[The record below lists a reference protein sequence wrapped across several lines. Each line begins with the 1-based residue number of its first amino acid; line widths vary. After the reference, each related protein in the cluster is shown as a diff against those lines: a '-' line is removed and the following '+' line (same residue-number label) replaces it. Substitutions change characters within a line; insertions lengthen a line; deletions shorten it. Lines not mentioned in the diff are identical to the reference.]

1 MYAYSLFSLAF
12 AKCPLNVFSALA
24 FVSILG
30 GFGKFTYLIGGIQ
43 LYKLSFKEGEIYE
56 ISSETRESPMLPVAV
71 LPICGIL
78 MGIGYRLCP
87 ATMQGGDISGVVN
100 LIGLFLVKA
109 GAALIDNMAILFA
122 IGVGVGMSEK
132 NDGTG
137 GIAALASWLM
147 ITTLLST
154 GVVTTIVPS
163 IAESATK
170 TLAFDKIENPFIGI
184 LAGIIGSACYN
195 RFKDTKLPDW
205 LSFFSGK
212 RCVAIVSGVVSIV
225 ASAVLLLVWPLLFGA
240 LVAVGES
247 IVSLD
252 VVGAGIYAFLNR
264 LLIPTGLHH
273 ALNNVFWFDTI
284 GLGDLKHFWAGET
297 SADVTWSL
305 GMYMSGFFPCMMFGI
320 PGAALAMVRC
330 AKPAKKKAAIGLVA
344 SAAVCAFICG
354 VTEPFEFGFMF
365 LAPALYV
372 IYALLYGIF
381 TMITVALGFRAG
393 FSFSAGAMD
402 LLFSSSLPAA
412 QKIWLIIPLGIA
424 AFLVFYFVFL
434 FAIKKWD
441 LKTPGREDD
450 DLEAEKKVELASDNY
465 TAIAAKILEGC
476 GGKENITSIDNCV
489 TRLRLEV
496 KDITAVND
504 KVIKSAGV
512 AGVIKPGKT
521 SVQVIVGTKVQ
532 FVADAFSKLCE

>member
-1 MYAYSLFSLAF
+1 MKFLQKLG
-12 AKCPLNVFSALA
+12 KAL
-24 FVSILG
+24 
-30 GFGKFTYLIGGIQ
+30 
-43 LYKLSFKEGEIYE
+43 
-56 ISSETRESPMLPVAV
+56 MLPVAV

-78 MGIGYRLCP
+78 MGIGYYLCP
-87 ATMQGGDISGVVN
+87 ATMQGGDIEGVKN
-100 LIGLFLVKA
+100 LIGFFLVKA
-109 GAALIDNMAILFA
+109 GSALIENMAILFA

-154 GVVTTIVPS
+154 GVVTTLIPS
-163 IAESATK
+163 IADNATK
-170 TLAFDKIENPFIGI
+170 TLAFNKIANPFIGI
-184 LAGIIGSACYN
+184 LSGVIGSSCYN
-195 RFKDTKLPDW
+195 KFKNTKLPNW
-205 LSFFSGK
+205 LAFFSGK
-212 RCVAIVSGVVSIV
+212 RCVAIIAGLVSIIV
-225 ASAVLLLVWPLLFGA
+225 SAVLLFVWPLLFGA
-240 LVAVGES
+240 LVALGDAVEGMG
-247 IVSLD
+247 

-284 GLGDLKHFWAGET
+284 GLGDLQHFWAGET

-320 PGAALAMVRC
+320 PGAALAMIQC
-330 AKPAKKKAAIGLVA
+330 AKPAKKKIAIGLVA
-344 SAAVCAFICG
+344 SAAVCSFVCG

-365 LAPALYV
+365 LAPGLYV

-381 TMITVALGFRAG
+381 TIITVALGFRAG
-393 FSFSAGAMD
+393 FSFSAGATD
-402 LLFSSSLPAA
+402 LLFSSTLPAA
-412 QKIWLIIPLGIA
+412 QKTVLIIPLGIA
-424 AFLVFYFVFL
+424 AFVVFYFVFL
-434 FAIKKWD
+434 FAIKKFD

-450 DLEAEKKVELASDNY
+450 DDLEEEKKVQLASDDY
-465 TAIAAKILEGC
+465 TEIAKKILAGC
-476 GGKENITSIDNCV
+476 GGKGNIVSIDNCV

-496 KDITAVND
+496 RDMTAVND
-504 KVIKSAGV
+504 KAIKAAGV

-521 SVQVIVGTKVQ
+521 SVQIIVGTKVQ

>member
-1 MYAYSLFSLAF
+1 
-12 AKCPLNVFSALA
+12 
-24 FVSILG
+24 
-30 GFGKFTYLIGGIQ
+30 
-43 LYKLSFKEGEIYE
+43 
-56 ISSETRESPMLPVAV
+56 
-71 LPICGIL
+71 
-78 MGIGYRLCP
+78 
-87 ATMQGGDISGVVN
+87 MQGGEVEGIKN
-100 LIGLFLVKA
+100 LIGFFLVKA
-109 GAALIDNMAILFA
+109 GSALIENMAILFA

-154 GVVTTIVPS
+154 GVVTTLIPS
-163 IAESATK
+163 IADNATK
-170 TLAFDKIENPFIGI
+170 TLAFNKIANPFIGI
-184 LAGIIGSACYN
+184 LSGVIGSSCYN
-195 RFKDTKLPDW
+195 KFKNTKLPNW
-205 LSFFSGK
+205 LAFFSGK
-212 RCVAIVSGVVSIV
+212 RCVAIIAGLVSIV
-225 ASAVLLLVWPLLFGA
+225 VSAVLLFVWPLLFGA
-240 LVAVGES
+240 LVALGDAVAGMG
-247 IVSLD
+247 

-284 GLGDLKHFWAGET
+284 GLGDLQHFWAGET

-320 PGAALAMVRC
+320 PGAALAMIQC
-330 AKPAKKKAAIGLVA
+330 AKPAKKKIAIGLVA
-344 SAAVCAFICG
+344 SAAVCSFVCG

-365 LAPALYV
+365 LAPGLYV

-381 TMITVALGFRAG
+381 TIVTVALGFRAG
-393 FSFSAGAMD
+393 FSFSAGATD
-402 LLFSSSLPAA
+402 LLFSSTLPAA
-412 QKIWLIIPLGIA
+412 QKTVLIIPLGIA
-424 AFLVFYFVFL
+424 AFVVFYFVFL
-434 FAIKKWD
+434 FAIKKFD

-450 DLEAEKKVELASDNY
+450 DLEEEKNVQLASDDY
-465 TAIAAKILEGC
+465 TEIAKKILAGC
-476 GGKENITSIDNCV
+476 GGKGNIVSIDNCV

-496 KDITAVND
+496 RDMTAVND
-504 KVIKSAGV
+504 KAIKAAGV